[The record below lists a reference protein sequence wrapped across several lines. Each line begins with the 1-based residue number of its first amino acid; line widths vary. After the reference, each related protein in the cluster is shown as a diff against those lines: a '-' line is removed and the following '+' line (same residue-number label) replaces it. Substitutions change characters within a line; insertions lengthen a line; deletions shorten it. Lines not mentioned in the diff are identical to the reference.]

1 MKGWTAC
8 NSHLIVVAVHDI
20 LCMLEELQGLL
31 AYPGMFVGS
40 QLAACNTKCHKL
52 PTCIRNPFMPT
63 NTFCSDTLYV
73 RTNPGSLPSFAGDC
87 SFDIPLTECQAGTVA
102 DCPPA
107 RLHAYSSF
115 HST

>member
-52 PTCIRNPFMPT
+52 PTCIRNPSCLPIHFAV
-63 NTFCSDTLYV
+63 TLSMYA
-73 RTNPGSLPSFAGDC
+73 L
-87 SFDIPLTECQAGTVA
+87 IPAVDRALLEIAV
-102 DCPPA
+102 
-107 RLHAYSSF
+107 
-115 HST
+115 STYH